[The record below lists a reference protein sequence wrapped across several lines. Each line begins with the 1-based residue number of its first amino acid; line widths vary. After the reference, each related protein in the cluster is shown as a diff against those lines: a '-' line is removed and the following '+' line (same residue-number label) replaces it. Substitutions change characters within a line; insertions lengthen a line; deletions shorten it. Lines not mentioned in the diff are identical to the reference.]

1 MLHTFNRIPVEMRD
15 YAQWIV
21 WRYEDR
27 DAPKPVKVPYSPRT
41 GKCADVTRSET
52 WTTFDEAVAAFET
65 GAYSGIG
72 FVLTHD
78 DPYAFIDLDDTKGD
92 KEAFERQLKIYQEFD
107 SYAELSPS
115 GKGLHVIV
123 RGGVEAGRKRSGIEV
138 YSAYRYMT
146 MTGNVYRDAPIRE
159 HNGLLQVLW
168 QQMGGNRV
176 NADTYY
182 AGLEQATETDEQ
194 VFNAALNAANG
205 EKFAHLYNGDWQQYY
220 ASQSEA
226 DFALVDIIAF
236 YSDNRAQIAR
246 MFRASGLGKRDKAK
260 RDDYLNYMLNRCF
273 DNKLPPVDIEGL
285 RNMLE
290 ARVHLAQAQAANE
303 PPPILASEVRPPA
316 NVTVPDSMPAP
327 QRSIYSKPPGLLGD
341 IAEFIYAQAARPVPE
356 IALAGAI
363 GFMAGIVGRAYN
375 VSGTGLNQ
383 YVLLLAP
390 TGTGKE
396 AIAGGIDKLIG
407 AVSKSVPAAVDF
419 VGPAKIASEQALIKY
434 MSKNAASFVSVVGEF
449 GMQLK
454 LMASPHAPPHLA
466 GLMAL
471 ILDLYNKSGEGKVL
485 RPSIYSD
492 REKNTSAVLAP
503 AFTWLGETT
512 PETFY
517 GALDE
522 SMITS
527 GLLPRFTAIE
537 YKGDRP
543 PLNPAHNYAQPR
555 FDVIER
561 LGTLCAAALNL
572 NAQHKA
578 VSVRF
583 DAETQRIFDAFDVRV
598 DGYINNA
605 DRELRRQLWNRAHIK
620 AMKLAALVAVGIHP
634 YEPTVT
640 PDVAQWAIDLI
651 VADVENLLTKFDA
664 GEIGGDAT
672 DETRQVNDVIR
683 VIADYAKKPFS
694 DVEKYVPGLGHLHA
708 ERVIPYSYVQRRLAS
723 SPTFRKDK
731 RGATDALRRAL
742 GVLCERGDLQ
752 EVPKPTLVKKFNV
765 TAKCYMVNV
774 PGVFGL

>member
-1 MLHTFNRIPVEMRD
+1 MSHSFERIPFEMRAF
-15 YAQWIV
+15 AQWIV

-27 DAPKPVKVPYSPRT
+27 DAPKPVKVPYSPRN
-41 GKCADVTRSET
+41 GKCADVTKPET
-52 WTTFDEAVAAFET
+52 WVTFDEAVAAFNA
-65 GAYSGIG
+65 GNYSGIG

-92 KEAFERQLKIYQEFD
+92 AEAYQRQVKIYQEFD

-115 GKGLHVIV
+115 GKGLHIIV
-123 RGGVEAGRKRSGIEV
+123 RGSIEAGRKRSGIEV

-159 HNGLLQVLW
+159 HNELLQVLW
-168 QQMGGNRV
+168 QQMGGSNV
-176 NADTYY
+176 NAAAYY
-182 AGLEQATETDEQ
+182 AGLEHATESDEE
-194 VFNAALNAANG
+194 VFNSAMNAANG

-246 MFRASGLGKRDKAK
+246 MFRASALGKRDKAQ

-273 DNKLPPVDIEGL
+273 DNKLPPVDIDGL

-290 ARVHLAQAQAANE
+290 ARVAEAARNPAPAPIMAADVQ
-303 PPPILASEVRPPA
+303 PPPGYVPPSEMPSPKASV
-316 NVTVPDSMPAP
+316 
-327 QRSIYSKPPGLLGD
+327 YSKPPGLVGD
-341 IAEFIYAQAARPVPE
+341 IAEFIYAAAPRPVPE

-363 GFMAGIVGRAYN
+363 GLIAGIVGRSYN

-383 YVLLLAP
+383 YVLMLAP

-396 AIAGGIDKLIG
+396 AIAGGIDKLIA
-407 AVSKSVPAAVDF
+407 AVCKSVPAALDF

-434 MSKNAASFVSVVGEF
+434 MSKGAVSFVSIVGEF

-466 GLMAL
+466 GLIAL

-492 REKNTSAVLAP
+492 REKNTSSVLSP
-503 AFTWLGETT
+503 AFTWLGEST
-512 PETFY
+512 PEKFY
-517 GALDE
+517 EALDE
-522 SMITS
+522 TMITS

-537 YKGDRP
+537 YGGDRP
-543 PLNPAHNYAQPR
+543 PLNKAHKYAQPR

-561 LGTLCAAALNL
+561 LSTLCAASLNL

-578 VSVRF
+578 VDVRF
-583 DAETQRIFDAFDVRV
+583 TDEAQELFDAFDKQC
-598 DGYINNA
+598 DGFINNSE
-605 DRELRRQLWNRAHIK
+605 REVKRHLWNRAHIK

-634 YEPTVT
+634 YEPTITV
-640 PDVAQWAIDLI
+640 DVAHWAINLI
-651 VADVENLLTKFDA
+651 VADVRNLLNKFDA
-664 GEIGGDAT
+664 GDIGVSDN
-672 DETRQVNDVIR
+672 DEAKQLAAVIR
-683 VIADYAKKPFS
+683 VIGDYVTGKFE
-694 DVEKYVPGLGHLHA
+694 DVEKYIPGMGMLHG
-708 ERVIPYSYVQRRLAS
+708 EKIVPYSYVQRRLAS
-723 SPTFRKDK
+723 SPLFRKDK
-731 RGATDALRRAL
+731 RGATEALRRTLATL
-742 GVLCERGDLQ
+742 TERGELQ
-752 EVPKPTLVKKFNV
+752 EVGKPTLVKKYGI
-765 TAKCYMVNV
+765 TAKCFMIAV
-774 PGVFGL
+774 PKVFGL